1 MNVLFI
7 CKRYYTNK
15 DLVADKFGRNFEF
28 PVMLAENGHKVLVV
42 ALDYRGRKMQLMSD
56 GQVQFVSL
64 PLFSLSTLKGL
75 IGVYQQIRSF
85 SPTHIIGSG
94 DSHIGYLAY
103 RLAKNFGVFSVFDV
117 YDHYLS
123 FGSNRLPLMKR
134 MFHQA
139 LRKSDL
145 ILSASRNLNTLALE
159 FNQNAIVLE
168 NGVDVDRFKPLDKN
182 ACRQKL
188 GLAET
193 HKLVGYF
200 GSMEPMRGVEHLILA
215 CRSLRRVYPDL
226 KLLIAGKQSNN
237 IDLTE
242 EWIDYRGQVSQDQ
255 VVELINASDIVAIPY
270 LRNPLVDFGNSCK
283 IGEYLACE
291 VPIVATQVDNLQ
303 VNYPEVIELLH
314 EAIVPPGNSKEL
326 EKAIVRQLLVK
337 QLVPC
342 PRRIHWE
349 SLGEK
354 LEKNLLQLKR
364 G

>member
-15 DLVADKFGRNFEF
+15 DLVADKFGRNFEL

-42 ALDYRGRKMQLMSD
+42 ALDYRGRKMQLMSV

-64 PLFSLSTLKGL
+64 PLFSLATLKGL

-200 GSMEPMRGVEHLILA
+200 GSMEPMRG
-215 CRSLRRVYPDL
+215 
-226 KLLIAGKQSNN
+226 
-237 IDLTE
+237 
-242 EWIDYRGQVSQDQ
+242 
-255 VVELINASDIVAIPY
+255 
-270 LRNPLVDFGNSCK
+270 
-283 IGEYLACE
+283 
-291 VPIVATQVDNLQ
+291 
-303 VNYPEVIELLH
+303 
-314 EAIVPPGNSKEL
+314 
-326 EKAIVRQLLVK
+326 
-337 QLVPC
+337 
-342 PRRIHWE
+342 
-349 SLGEK
+349 
-354 LEKNLLQLKR
+354 
-364 G
+364 